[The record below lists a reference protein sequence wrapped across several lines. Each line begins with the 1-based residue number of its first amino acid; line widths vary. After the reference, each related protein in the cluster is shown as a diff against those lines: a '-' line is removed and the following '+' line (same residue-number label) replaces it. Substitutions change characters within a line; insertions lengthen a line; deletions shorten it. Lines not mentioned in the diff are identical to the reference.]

1 MITINRTY
9 LLYFI
14 FLIIFAIGFYL
25 RFWALDLVFVNEWV
39 ARDFDRAFNLIDG
52 NYFPLAGPE
61 YDNGGRLP
69 GPFLYCLLA
78 LPLLFNYSYESIIV
92 FNFILN
98 SLGIFLFLWV
108 IKKYFDTQIA
118 IISGII
124 ILIFLPHIQIF
135 GFPFNPAYIFFFI
148 ALFMGLLLELVIN
161 KNYKCFP
168 LIVLTLSISVQ
179 LHLSMA
185 VFYLV
190 PIVILIIFRFK
201 IPLPYIFWA
210 IVSVGICFLPY
221 LFYKEL
227 FLSSSTW
234 EDNGAGTIKGLN
246 FWSFAELLKI
256 ITVNKTVLRLTDFNG
271 LSYWT
276 PFSKS
281 AVLIYKTFI
290 YFGLSYLIYFI
301 YVKGYQNTK
310 REIVALS
317 CFFIPAL
324 VYEVIHPK
332 FDHNWYSFIFIFP
345 IFLITGISI
354 KYFYDSL
361 KEKLKLFFPIGLIII
376 LCILVFDAF
385 KSMDVYQKKVYV
397 NSYGFSKQLFGNLMR
412 SLKLNP
418 KDFGEK
424 VYLDIPILPYSVKR
438 LSFVKPAPDNSSL
451 KNNNSCFYIIGTNYF
466 NGAKQNVEPIQRLKS
481 ILNEKILNIKPIT
494 HTYSGNSFIMQAF
507 EYLPVYKR
515 NCHQNTGNFFQVSKE
530 HRNLLMEAN
539 TLESAKQSK
548 EPVIFKTL
556 KSEQKFNENQELNF
570 INETYVIYNKITKL
584 PVLLELKIK
593 NGIKGNLVQV
603 AMDGYNYRNKVEIPK
618 FSLLLFIE
626 QKNIRDEKIKK
637 QFVMDI
643 NLNSLFQNK
652 AYTTNFKFSQDFP
665 LPKNIK
671 INKGEFELYLNWESA
686 KSALS
691 ENSSI
696 KSFAGYKVPLIIQ

>member
-1 MITINRTY
+1 MIKINKTY
-9 LLYFI
+9 FLYLI
-14 FLIIFAIGFYL
+14 FLIVIAIGFYL
-25 RFWALDLVFVNEWV
+25 RLWTLDLAFVNEWV
-39 ARDFDRAFNLIDG
+39 ARDFDRAFNLVDG

-69 GPFLYCLLA
+69 GPFLYWLLA

-98 SLGIFLFLWV
+98 SLGILLFLGV
-108 IKKYFDTQIA
+108 LKKYFDTHIA

-148 ALFMGLLLELVIN
+148 ALFMGLLLELVIH

-168 LIVLTLSISVQ
+168 LIVLTLSLSVQ

-185 VFYLV
+185 VFYLA
-190 PIVILIIFRFK
+190 PIIILIIYRFK
-201 IPLPYIFWA
+201 IPLPYLFWA
-210 IVSVGICFLPY
+210 LVSVAICFLPY

-246 FWSFAELLKI
+246 FWSYIELLKI
-256 ITVNKTVLRLTDFNG
+256 IIVNKTVLRLTDFNG
-271 LSYWT
+271 LSYWI
-276 PFSKS
+276 PFSNS
-281 AVLIYKTFI
+281 AALIYKTFI
-290 YFGLSYLIYFI
+290 YFGLIYLIYFI
-301 YVKGYQNTK
+301 YKKGYQNTK

-345 IFLITGISI
+345 IFAITGISI

-361 KEKLKLFFPIGLIII
+361 KDKLKLFFSIGLILI
-376 LCILVFDAF
+376 LCVLVFDAF
-385 KSMDVYQKKVYV
+385 KSMDAYQKKIYV
-397 NSYGFSKQLFGNLMR
+397 NTYGFSKQIFGKVMR

-418 KDFGEK
+418 RDFGEK

-438 LSFVKPAPDNSSL
+438 LSFLKPDPDHSSL

-466 NGAKQNVEPIQRLKS
+466 NGSKQNVEPVQRLKS
-481 ILNEKILNIKPIT
+481 ILNEKIITIKPIT
-494 HTYSGNSFIMQAF
+494 FNYSNNSFVMQAF
-507 EYLPVYKR
+507 EYLPAHQK
-515 NCHQNTGNFFQVSKE
+515 NCYQNTENFFQVSKK
-530 HRNLLMEAN
+530 HRNLLMDAN
-539 TLESAKQSK
+539 KLKKANQSK

-556 KSEQKFNENQELNF
+556 KSQHSFNENEELIFFND
-570 INETYVIYNKITKL
+570 TYLIYNKITKL

-593 NGIKGNLVQV
+593 KEINGYIVQISI
-603 AMDGYNYRNKVEIPK
+603 DGYNYRNKIDIPN
-618 FSLLLFIE
+618 FSLLLSIG
-626 QKNIRDEKIKK
+626 QKNMRDDKIKK
-637 QFVMDI
+637 QFVM
-643 NLNSLFQNK
+643 NLKLNPLFQNK
-652 AYTTNFKFSQDFP
+652 AYTTKFKFDQDFP
-665 LPKNIK
+665 FPKNIK
-671 INKGEFELYLNWESA
+671 LNKGEFEFFLNWDSS
-686 KSALS
+686 KNTLS
-691 ENSSI
+691 EGSPS
-696 KSFAGYKVPLIIQ
+696 KSFAGYKIPLMIQ